1 MFGMVDTRLRPRLFT
16 ILTATFLAI
25 AAFGLALHALAD
37 AVCVQ
42 PENISFRGCASSPMT
57 AASTGR
63 QFTACAVLHSG
74 CTLPEIA
81 SLFVPVALACAAG
94 LVAVQLTPLHFLPP
108 AQPPKHFQTL

>member
-1 MFGMVDTRLRPRLFT
+1 MFGMVDVRLRPRLFT
-16 ILTATFLAI
+16 ILTAAFLVT
-25 AAFGLALHALAD
+25 AASGLALHALAD

-42 PENISFRGCASSPMT
+42 PENISLHGCTSSP
-57 AASTGR
+57 AASTSTGR
-63 QFTACAVLHSG
+63 QAVACAVLHSG

-81 SLFVPVALACAAG
+81 SLFVPFALAFTTG